1 MPEDSALNSY
11 KSPSLSETCLWRQ
24 SLPSSEH
31 RQPAAMAAVLTSR
44 TLLPLVRIL
53 GDPYKDP
60 GDPGGPYPSPPLQQ
74 RTYPWPGL
82 KPPPTPPLASRG
94 FLTL

>member
-11 KSPSLSETCLWRQ
+11 KSPSLSGTCLWRR

-31 RQPAAMAAVLTSR
+31 LQPAAVAAALTSQ

-53 GDPYKDP
+53 GVSLSLT
-60 GDPGGPYPSPPLQQ
+60 PSTTTHPPMA
-74 RTYPWPGL
+74 WL
-82 KPPPTPPLASRG
+82 KTTPLLL
-94 FLTL
+94 LTL